1 MMIIKFCLLGLFSTC
16 FLLNV
21 VRADDCTGGSFRNL
35 GLCQEFLV
43 IRNLAPKASVIAL
56 IQNHMQTDI
65 RFRKAVQYML
75 SPDFDKTTAK
85 IDATSVY
92 QSFLRQFTNAGVN
105 TTDIDSVSKIFDC
118 VLIPILVEATGNFR
132 SSPNSVVVSRSLE
145 TFVQQVGA
153 LIPQKELVNTLDMQ
167 IAENKEFA
175 KFYRVI
181 RNPTFQSN
189 VMKGFINRDISRP
202 IKTLRRYQI
211 DLSKLT
217 QYVFNLFS
225 LGPAV

>member
-1 MMIIKFCLLGLFSTC
+1 MLKKKLCLLGLLSAC
-16 FLLNV
+16 CLLSAV
-21 VRADDCTGGSFRNL
+21 QADDCSGGSTRNL
-35 GLCQEFLV
+35 GLCQEFQV

-85 IDATSVY
+85 IDATAVY
-92 QSFLRQFTNAGVN
+92 QSFLKQFTNAGVN
-105 TTDIDSVSKIFDC
+105 TTDIDSVSKIFNC

-132 SSPNSVVVSRSLE
+132 SSFNTVVESRSLE

-153 LIPQKELVNTLDMQ
+153 LIPQQELVNTLKMQ
-167 IAENKEFA
+167 VAENKEFA
-175 KFYRVI
+175 KFYGVI
-181 RNPTFQSN
+181 RNPTFQAN
-189 VMKGFINRDISRP
+189 VMQGFINRDISRP

-211 DLSKLT
+211 YLSKLT
-217 QYVFNLFS
+217 QYVFNMFA
-225 LGPAV
+225 LGPAI